1 MQRQGNL
8 REYTGKGVFCFY
20 RLYAFVTTSCSFLKC
35 ATWARLVNVS
45 AGTATPAALWAK
57 KLGGCGFP
65 WSLLLATCLR
75 SLKSVPFL

>member
-1 MQRQGNL
+1 LN
-8 REYTGKGVFCFY
+8 V
-20 RLYAFVTTSCSFLKC
+20 

-65 WSLLLATCLR
+65 WSFLLATCLR
-75 SLKSVPFL
+75 SFKILFPFLKPQTGTSGY